1 MQKRPWRKGV
11 YQSTTH
17 VAVAFLLLIL
27 FVFVGYFF
35 MIPQPDES
43 QVNTAL
49 HKEMIEQHAR
59 WEHNRPLSFR
69 YVVRRSC
76 FCETEAV
83 TPYVATEERG
93 YRTAKFNLEVESSP
107 GEFLNSPPNPV
118 WIDNIYSKLADAF
131 ASELKPLIEASYDE
145 RLGYP
150 VSVKI
155 NYPAPDAYVRYEIQD
170 FEIIEH

>member
-1 MQKRPWRKGV
+1 MQKRPWRKNV
-11 YQSTTH
+11 YQSTTY
-17 VAVAFLLLIL
+17 VAVALFLLIL
-27 FVFVGYFF
+27 FVSVGYFF
-35 MIPQPDES
+35 LIPQPDES
-43 QVNTAL
+43 QENTAL
-49 HKEMIEQHAR
+49 HEEMNERQAH
-59 WEHNRPLSFR
+59 WELNRPLSFR
-69 YVVRRSC
+69 YILRRSC
-76 FCETEAV
+76 FCQIGAT

-93 YRTAKFNLEVESSP
+93 YRTAKFNVEVESSP

-118 WIDNIYSKLADAF
+118 WIDNIYSELADAF